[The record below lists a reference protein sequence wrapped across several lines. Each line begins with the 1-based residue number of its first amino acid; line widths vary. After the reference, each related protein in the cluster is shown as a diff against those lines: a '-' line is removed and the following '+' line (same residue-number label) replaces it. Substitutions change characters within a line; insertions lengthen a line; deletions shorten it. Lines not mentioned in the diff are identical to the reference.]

1 MRKILIILTLVAF
14 SSVFARSLNS
24 PQMPNSGK
32 ACVPEFRPHI
42 IGNVWNVESNVGI
55 FGDPNAGST
64 GNPSFDWPGGYG
76 YYYQWEGRFWIGAK
90 VGDNVYVSHAG
101 YSEYELSPSDDP
113 ADNCGWLKI
122 GPGKS
127 QWDIVSV
134 YTDYGSYYNNSY
146 PLGIKVIQK
155 SYQWSVDKFNQFIAY
170 EFYVIYDRSN
180 GMSGLPTTLTDVL
193 ISICFDSDV
202 CSYDASDPHLDDM
215 VCFDGYTWGEW
226 NDLTTHPLPVD
237 KVTVLADT
245 TLDEP
250 DGIPDNWQIYGDDP
264 DEHPSIRPDTA
275 YISDIAYELLDKC
288 IQDSCIPVN
297 DTLYKLPCLTVPRN
311 MSYIYD
317 DDNPSTPEDDTGED
331 GGCPGYI
338 FGRLIYA
345 PPAKY
350 DLYGV
355 DKNGDSTRIPLVYT
369 HSWWNWNNDPGTDEN
384 KYDYMAGTHSM
395 NFGYRFMPIPY
406 DVGAATFDYRFLQTY
421 GPFHITSGETLKIVF
436 AGGVGYGLN
445 GGFDTKFG
453 QGYVR
458 GARQVA
464 DYAMTA
470 YYMGSTNSDP
480 RHPSAPYEDIHWL
493 IPLPPA
499 TPELH
504 YSVLGNQVKLVW
516 SDIAEKTPDPLDG
529 MLDFAGYRVYR
540 AAWKASGWELL
551 KDFDSLYAAD
561 SNNGEYPHE
570 FVDSTALP
578 GIPYYYAVTAY
589 DCGRPADTIQGTS
602 AIPSLET
609 GKSNY
614 LKKNGAPYPVI
625 IVSSVNSN
633 LDNVKVVPN
642 PYYGSAS
649 WEPQYTEYM
658 NKIAF
663 TNLPANCR
671 ITVYTISG
679 DKVYE
684 TEFRS
689 ATGTFFWNLRSR
701 GDKEIASGLY
711 LYKVEQYDD
720 NNELVDWKIGKFL
733 VVR

>member
-1 MRKILIILTLVAF
+1 MRKILIILTLIAV

-24 PQMPNSGK
+24 LQVPNSGK
-32 ACVPEFRPHI
+32 ACEPEFKPHT
-42 IGNVWNVESNVGI
+42 IGKVWTVESNIGI
-55 FGDPNAGST
+55 FGDPNSNRT

-76 YYYQWEGRFWIGAK
+76 YYYLWEGTFWIGAR
-90 VGDNVYVSHAG
+90 VGDNVYVSQAG
-101 YSEYELSPSDDP
+101 YGEYELSPSDDP

-134 YTDYGSYYNNSY
+134 FTDYGSYFNNPH

-155 SYQWSVDKFNQFIAY
+155 AYQWSIDKFNQFIAY
-170 EFYVIYDRSN
+170 EFYVTYDRSK

-193 ISICFDSDV
+193 VSIKFDADV
-202 CSYDASDPHLDDM
+202 CSYDATDPHIDDM

-226 NDLTTHPLPVD
+226 KDLKNHPLPID
-237 KVTVLADT
+237 TLTVLADT
-245 TLDEP
+245 TLDKP

-264 DEHPSIRPDTA
+264 DEHPFSRPDTA
-275 YISDIAYELLDKC
+275 YISDIAYGLLDKC
-288 IQDSCIPVN
+288 IQVLCISVN
-297 DTLYKLPCLTVPRN
+297 DTLYKLPCLAVPRN

-317 DDNPSTPEDDTGED
+317 DDNPTTPEDDTGED

-355 DKNGDSTRIPLVYT
+355 DKNGDSTRVPLVYT
-369 HSWWNWNNDPGTDEN
+369 HSWWNWHNDPGTDEN
-384 KYDYMAGTHSM
+384 RYDYMAGTHSM

-436 AGGVGYGLN
+436 AAGVGYGLN
-445 GGFDTKFG
+445 GGYDTEFG
-453 QGYVR
+453 EGYVR

-480 RHPSAPYEDIHWL
+480 SHPSAPDEDVHWL

-516 SDIAEKTPDPLDG
+516 SDVAEYTRDPIDDT
-529 MLDFAGYRVYR
+529 LDFAGYRVYR

-551 KDFDSLYAAD
+551 ADFDSAYAAAH
-561 SNNGEYPHE
+561 GGYPHE
-570 FVDSTALP
+570 YVDSTALP

-589 DCGRPADTIQGTS
+589 DCGRPADTILGTP

-609 GKSNY
+609 GKTNY

-625 IVSSVNSN
+625 IVSNVNST

-671 ITVYTISG
+671 ITIYTISG
-679 DKVYE
+679 DMVYE

-701 GDKEIASGLY
+701 ADIEVASGLY
-711 LYKVEQYDD
+711 LYKVEQYDE

>member
-1 MRKILIILTLVAF
+1 
-14 SSVFARSLNS
+14 
-24 PQMPNSGK
+24 
-32 ACVPEFRPHI
+32 
-42 IGNVWNVESNVGI
+42 
-55 FGDPNAGST
+55 
-64 GNPSFDWPGGYG
+64 
-76 YYYQWEGRFWIGAK
+76 
-90 VGDNVYVSHAG
+90 
-101 YSEYELSPSDDP
+101 
-113 ADNCGWLKI
+113 
-122 GPGKS
+122 
-127 QWDIVSV
+127 
-134 YTDYGSYYNNSY
+134 
-146 PLGIKVIQK
+146 
-155 SYQWSVDKFNQFIAY
+155 
-170 EFYVIYDRSN
+170 
-180 GMSGLPTTLTDVL
+180 
-193 ISICFDSDV
+193 
-202 CSYDASDPHLDDM
+202 
-215 VCFDGYTWGEW
+215 
-226 NDLTTHPLPVD
+226 
-237 KVTVLADT
+237 
-245 TLDEP
+245 
-250 DGIPDNWQIYGDDP
+250 
-264 DEHPSIRPDTA
+264 
-275 YISDIAYELLDKC
+275 
-288 IQDSCIPVN
+288 
-297 DTLYKLPCLTVPRN
+297 

-317 DDNPSTPEDDTGED
+317 DDNPTTPEDDTGED

-480 RHPSAPYEDIHWL
+480 RHPSAPDEDIHWL

-551 KDFDSLYAAD
+551 ADFDSAYAESA
-561 SNNGEYPHE
+561 GEYPHE

-589 DCGRPADTIQGTS
+589 DCGRPADTIQGTP

-625 IVSSVNSN
+625 IVSSVNST